1 MAFHRTGRAHARA
14 RRLASCTA
22 LALASGLLLTGTA
35 GTATAADT
43 PAPTPD
49 RSLTERVAP
58 AEERPQGQLPRK
70 RNRLSTDTTQNTT
83 AGVPSRHDFTG
94 DGTSDLLYRTLGG
107 TYYLKR
113 YEDPSNDT
121 EFGLYGDTEEKFK
134 DVIPVGDLT
143 ANGTADVLTLS
154 QYGTLSFRETYA
166 GATGTSSPYWSGT
179 GWHIYNKV
187 LSIGDVT
194 GDGKV
199 DVLART
205 HSGDL
210 YLYRGTGVPSAPLQA
225 RTKVG
230 TGWHIYDQLVGAN
243 DANGDGKGDLYAR
256 TPNGD
261 LFFYAGSGNAAAPLK
276 ARVKVGTGWHIY
288 NQLSISDDSS
298 TNPADDGRPELL
310 ARTTGGAMYYYE
322 TDAATGRPTTRVLWS
337 DGSWNTAD
345 HLINFGGNPQTG
357 KSEILGLDRN
367 GTLWAYY
374 SRNNGTLTAR
384 DQWSDVGGWA
394 GARVH
399 FPSSLDNDGHADL
412 LEVYEGYLYNYD
424 RFSDGPYPLG
434 RGWGA
439 FNVLTGAGDLTGD
452 GKGDLLARTSGG
464 TLYLYRGDGQG
475 YGFPGRTSVGSG
487 WGVYNS
493 LVGAGD
499 ITGDGRADLLARTS
513 GGTLYLYAGTGNAGA
528 PFKARVKVGTGWQTY
543 ARLVAPGDITGDG
556 RADLL
561 AVTSGGTLYRY
572 ITTHTGTANPFT
584 TRTNMGT
591 GWNTYTQLH

>member
-49 RSLTERVAP
+49 RSLMERSDPGV
-58 AEERPQGQLPRK
+58 ELPQGQLPRK
-70 RNRLSTDTTQNTT
+70 RNRLSTDTTQNT
-83 AGVPSRHDFTG
+83 APAPSRHDFTG
-94 DGTSDLLYRTLGG
+94 DGSSDLLYRGLDGN
-107 TYYLKR
+107 YYLKR
-113 YEDPSNDT
+113 SEAPSEDDLQINLDA
-121 EFGLYGDTEEKFK
+121 GYGQDFK
-134 DVIPVGDLT
+134 DVIPVGDVTGSGKAALF
-143 ANGTADVLTLS
+143 TLS
-154 QYGTLSFRETYA
+154 PYGTLTLTTQN
-166 GATGTSSPYWSGT
+166 GADSPYTYWSGK
-179 GWHIYNKV
+179 GWNIYNKV
-187 LSIGDVT
+187 LSTGDVN
-194 GDGKV
+194 GDTEV
-199 DVLART
+199 DLLART
-205 HSGDL
+205 PDGEL
-210 YLYRGTGVPSAPLQA
+210 YLYQGTSHPNAPLKA
-225 RTKVG
+225 RTKIG
-230 TGWHIYDQLVGAN
+230 GGWHIYDQLVGVN
-243 DANGDGKGDLYAR
+243 DANGDGLGDLYAR

-261 LFFYAGSGNAAAPLK
+261 LFFYAGSGSAAAPFK
-276 ARVKVGTGWHIY
+276 ARVKVGTGWHVY
-288 NQLSISDDSS
+288 NTLSSSDDI
-298 TNPADDGRPELL
+298 TDEGGPELF
-310 ARTTGGAMYYYE
+310 ARTTGGAMYFYD
-322 TDAATGRPTTRVLWS
+322 TDTATGRPTDRYLWAEA
-337 DGSWNTAD
+337 SWNNAA
-345 HLINFGGNPQTG
+345 LIAGSGGNPHTG
-357 KSEILGLDRN
+357 KRGILGLDRQ
-367 GTLWAYY
+367 GTLYGYY
-374 SRNNGTLTAR
+374 SRNNGTLSAR
-384 DQWSDVGGWA
+384 DQWSEIGGWSD
-394 GARVH
+394 ARIH
-399 FPSSLDNDGHADL
+399 FVSSLDEDGHADL
-412 LEVYEGYLYNYD
+412 LEVYSGTLYNYLD
-424 RFSDGPYPLG
+424 YGAYSLG

-464 TLYLYRGDGQG
+464 TLYLYRGNGQG
-475 YGFPGRTSVGSG
+475 TGFDGRTAVGSG

-513 GGTLYLYAGTGNAGA
+513 GGTLYLYAGTGNASA

-543 ARLVAPGDITGDG
+543 SRLVAPGDITGDG

>member
-35 GTATAADT
+35 GTATAADGT
-43 PAPTPD
+43 STPTPD
-49 RSLTERVAP
+49 RTLTERVAP
-58 AEERPQGQLPRK
+58 AEERPQGQLPTA
-70 RNRLSTDTTQNTT
+70 RNRYSTGTTEGTT
-83 AGVPSRHDFTG
+83 ASVPTRYDFTG
-94 DGTSDLLYRTLGG
+94 DGESDLLYRWANGEF
-107 TYYLKR
+107 YLMR
-113 YEDPSNDT
+113 SESPTADDT
-121 EFGLYGDTEEKFK
+121 AFGLYGDPGEKFK

-154 QYGTLSFRETYA
+154 PYGTLSFRETYA
-166 GATGTSSPYWSGT
+166 GATGTSSPYWSGN
-179 GWHIYNKV
+179 GWNIYNKV

-194 GDGKV
+194 GDGQV

-210 YLYRGTGVPSAPLQA
+210 YLYRGTGVASAPLQA
-225 RTKVG
+225 RVKVG
-230 TGWHIYDQLVGAN
+230 SGWHIYDQLVGVS
-243 DANGDGKGDLYAR
+243 DANGDGLGDLYAR

-261 LFFYAGSGNAAAPLK
+261 LYFYASSGNAAAPLK
-276 ARVKVGTGWHIY
+276 ARVKVGTSWNTY
-288 NQLSISDDSS
+288 NQLGSVDDI
-298 TNPADDGRPELL
+298 TGDGRPELL
-310 ARTTGGAMYYYE
+310 GRTMAGAMYFYV
-322 TDAATGRPTTRVLWS
+322 TDATGRPSTRYTLS
-337 DGSWNTAD
+337 TSGWNSAD
-345 HLINFGGNPQTG
+345 LIPGTGGNPQTG

-367 GTLWAYY
+367 GTLWGYY

-399 FPSSLDNDGHADL
+399 FPSSLDANGHADL
-412 LEVYEGYLYNYD
+412 LEVYDGYLYNYLEYGAV
-424 RFSDGPYPLG
+424 SLG

-439 FNVLTGAGDLTGD
+439 FNTLTGVGDLTGD

-475 YGFPGRTSVGSG
+475 YAFAGRTSVGSG

-513 GGTLYLYAGTGNAGA
+513 DGTLYLYAGTGNASA

-543 ARLVAPGDITGDG
+543 SKLVAPGDITGDG

-572 ITTHTGTANPFT
+572 ITTHTGTANPFS
-584 TRTNMGT
+584 TRANMGT

>member
-49 RSLTERVAP
+49 RTLVERSTP
-58 AEERPQGQLPRK
+58 SEERPQGRLPKERE
-70 RNRLSTDTTQNTT
+70 RLSTSTTDQNPTLAPT
-83 AGVPSRHDFTG
+83 RHDFTG
-94 DGTSDLLYRTLGG
+94 DGRSDLLYRWMDGQ
-107 TYYLKR
+107 YYLTR
-113 YEDPSNDT
+113 SDAPADSDT
-121 EFGLYGDTEEKFK
+121 VFGLYGDTGEMFK

-154 QYGTLSFRETYA
+154 PYGTLSFRETYA
-166 GATGTSSPYWSGT
+166 GATGTSNPYWSGT

-199 DVLART
+199 DVPART

-225 RTKVG
+225 RVKVG
-230 TGWHIYDQLVGAN
+230 TGWHIYDQLVGVS
-243 DANGDGKGDLYAR
+243 DANGDGLGDLYAR

-261 LFFYAGSGNAAAPLK
+261 LFFYAGSGDAAAPFK
-276 ARVKVGTGWHIY
+276 ARVKVGTGWHAY
-288 NQLSISDDSS
+288 NQLAGVDDI
-298 TNPADDGRPELL
+298 TGDGRPELL
-310 ARTTGGAMYYYE
+310 ARTMSGTLYSYE
-322 TDAATGRPTTRVLWS
+322 TDAATGRPTSRYALGT
-337 DGSWNTAD
+337 GGWNTAE
-345 HLINFGGNPQTG
+345 LIAGSGGNPHTG
-357 KSEILGLDRN
+357 KDSILGLDRN
-367 GTLWAYY
+367 GTLWGYY

-399 FPSSLDNDGHADL
+399 YPSSLNSDGYADL
-412 LEVYEGYLYNYD
+412 LEVYSGTLYNHLDYGAY
-424 RFSDGPYPLG
+424 SLG

-439 FNVLTGAGDLTGD
+439 FNVLTGPGDLTGD

-464 TLYLYRGDGQG
+464 TLYLYRGNGG
-475 YGFPGRTSVGSG
+475 GTGFDGRTAVGSG